1 MLIPSLCDQADAYIH
16 VKGTIKIT
24 RDARPPSGRTE
35 AQLLAVRQAEERNK
49 VVIFKNCASFT
60 KCIRKI
66 NDTEYIIIVI
76 ISIQ

>member
-16 VKGTIKIT
+16 VKGTIKII

-49 VVIFKNCASFT
+49 VVIFKNIFT